1 MLFNSEEAVRAL
13 HFIQQN
19 VNTSDGLS
27 DIQIQVFSLCWEGQS
42 YRQIADSVGY
52 EVGYIKKVGSHLWQN
67 LSKVLSTKVSK
78 NNFKVALS
86 EYVEQH
92 PLSDAIL
99 TVNASA
105 PASVYQNW
113 GEAINVSSFWGRSA
127 ELATLHEWILADKC
141 SLITLLG
148 IGGVGKTALS
158 VKIAQQ
164 LQDQFAYVLW
174 RSLKNMPPLM
184 ELLADLILCL
194 SNQSLPKL
202 PNTPSQR
209 ISVFIRYLQ
218 QHRCLIVLDNAES
231 LLQSGQEFGR
241 YQPTYEEYGEFLN
254 RVGEVAHNS
263 CLILTSRELPEE
275 VAIQTGTHLP
285 VRVFKLE
292 GLDTTAAQ
300 EILTSKGLS
309 GSTSETTSL
318 IHCYQGNP
326 LALKIAA
333 TSIQD
338 VFAGNVAEFVH
349 HGTISFNG
357 VRRLL
362 DQQVERLS
370 KVELQVMTWL
380 AIHREP
386 ATIQQL
392 ASDIINLPSFAA
404 LLEALE
410 FLGRRSLIE
419 KVLPDGTRPAA
430 FTLQPVV
437 MEYMTEQVISYISQ
451 EMMGDQWSYL
461 HQYPLVL
468 VQTKDYLREAQ
479 IRLILKPVF
488 RCLLATYQDLDSL
501 EQHLKQRLNELHVHA
516 QNRSSYAAG
525 NILNL
530 LRLCQADFTHLNLSH
545 LAIRQADLREIK
557 LHHVNVSHANL
568 ETTLFSET
576 LGSIFGLT
584 YSPDGS
590 RLAVANNGEIK
601 LYDFP
606 HYRHQFT
613 LPGHKVLIW
622 TIAFSDDGCLLASG
636 SVDHTIKVWNL
647 KSGSCVQTL
656 SGHTGAVMSV
666 AFQPQKGVEPDY
678 ILASTSQDGSV
689 KLWNISTQECLY
701 TLENTEQSVR
711 SVAFN
716 SSGDQLAI
724 GYLDGQVS
732 LLNVQSHHQQWLPS
746 ETNSQESPLGFSPDD
761 RTLAVGYSDG
771 RIHLWNVHQ
780 GKVMHILQGHTTQIF
795 SVVYSTDGH
804 MLASSSGDN
813 TVRIWDLKTGQ
824 CLKCLQ
830 GHTSRVSVVAFHPD
844 NLCLASGGEDSTVR
858 VWDVQTGQLLKRLN
872 GYSDYVW
879 SVAHSPTQAVVAS
892 GSNDRGLRLWDTQSG
907 QYLRDLEGHSGR
919 VRAVAYSANGEI
931 LVSATYSYE
940 IKVWDPTTGTCLNT
954 FQMPGEW
961 CWDIALSPD
970 GEMLAIS
977 SGDNSVHLWNVST
990 GELLNTLVGEE
1001 HYALGLAFSP
1011 TGKYLATSRM
1021 NIVQIWDLGSGQCI
1035 QTLKDEEW
1043 VWAVAFHPQE
1053 SLLVTGGN
1061 DGSVKLWDL
1070 KQGQCICP
1078 MQAHGAIVLSVMF
1091 STDGQFIASG
1101 SFDRTVRIWNQ
1112 RTGDCIQV
1120 LEGHSDGIFS
1130 VSFASE
1136 GNTIVSGGV
1145 DETVRVWDVN
1155 TGECAHT
1162 LRPLRLYEGMNISG
1176 ATGLTAVERQTLKT
1190 LGAVEH

>member
-78 NNFKVALS
+78 NNFKVALR

-92 PLSDAIL
+92 PLPDTVL
-99 TVNASA
+99 TAKTIDHT
-105 PASVYQNW
+105 SVYQDW
-113 GEAINVSSFWGRSA
+113 GEAINVSSFWGRSI

-148 IGGVGKTALS
+148 IGGVGKTTLS

-209 ISVFIRYLQ
+209 ISVFIQYLR
-218 QHRCLIVLDNAES
+218 QHRCLIILDNAES
-231 LLQSGQEFGR
+231 LLQSGQKFGR
-241 YQPTYEEYGEFLN
+241 YQPTYEEYGEFFN
-254 RVGEVAHNS
+254 RVGAVAHHS

-275 VAIQTGTHLP
+275 VAIQTGTRLP
-285 VRVFKLE
+285 ARVFKVE
-292 GLDTTAAQ
+292 GLDAIAAR

-309 GSTSETTSL
+309 SSTPETTSL

-349 HGTISFNG
+349 HGTIAFNG
-357 VRRLL
+357 IRRLL
-362 DQQVERLS
+362 DQQVKRLS
-370 KVELQVMTWL
+370 KFELQVMTWL

-392 ASDIINLPSFAA
+392 ANDVINLPSFAT

-419 KVLPDGTRPAA
+419 KVLPDETRPAS

-437 MEYMTEQVISYISQ
+437 MEYMTDRLISHISQ
-451 EMMGDQWSYL
+451 EMMGDQLTYL

-468 VQTKDYLREAQ
+468 VQAKDYLREAQ

-488 RCLLATYQDLDSL
+488 RYLLATYQDFTSL
-501 EQHLKQRLNELHVHA
+501 EQHLKQRLNELHI
-516 QNRSSYAAG
+516 QSQPTYAAG

-530 LRLCQADFTHLNLSH
+530 LRLCQANFTHLDLSH
-545 LAIRQADLREIK
+545 LTIRQADLREIK

-576 LGSIFGLT
+576 LGSIFGLA

-606 HYRHQFT
+606 HYQHQFT

-636 SVDHTIKVWNL
+636 SIDHTIKVWNL

-656 SGHTGAVMSV
+656 RGHTGAVLSV
-666 AFQPQKGVEPDY
+666 AFQPQKGVGPDY
-678 ILASTSQDGSV
+678 ILASTSQDGSI
-689 KLWNISTQECLY
+689 KLWNISTQDCIH

-711 SVAFN
+711 TVTFN
-716 SSGDQLAI
+716 SSGDTLAI

-732 LLNVQSHHQQWLPS
+732 LVNLQSNQQQWLPS
-746 ETNSQESPLGFSPDD
+746 EINSQESPLAFSPDD
-761 RTLAVGYSDG
+761 KTLAVGYSDG
-771 RIHLWNVHQ
+771 QIYLWDVQ
-780 GKVMHILQGHTTQIF
+780 PGQLIRILQGHTTQIF
-795 SVVYSTDGH
+795 SVAYSNDGQ

-813 TVRIWDLKTGQ
+813 TVRIWDPHTGQ

-858 VWDVQTGQLLKRLN
+858 VWDVPTGQLLKRLN

-907 QYLRDLEGHSGR
+907 QCLRALEGHVGR
-919 VRAVAYSANGEI
+919 VRSVAYSADGNL

-940 IKVWDPTTGTCLNT
+940 IKVWDPTKGICLNT

-970 GEMLAIS
+970 GETLAIS
-977 SGDNSVHLWNVST
+977 SGDNSIHLWHVPT
-990 GELLNTLVGEE
+990 GELLNTLVGEK

-1011 TGKYLATSRM
+1011 TGKFLVTSRM
-1021 NIVQIWDLGSGQCI
+1021 NIVQIWDLDSGQCI
-1035 QTLKDEEW
+1035 QTLRDEEW
-1043 VWAVAFHPQE
+1043 VWSVAFHPQE
-1053 SLLVTGGN
+1053 PLLVTGGN

-1070 KQGQCICP
+1070 NQGQCICP
-1078 MQAHGAIVLSVMF
+1078 MRGHSALILSVTF
-1091 STDGQFIASG
+1091 SADGQLIASG
-1101 SFDRTVRIWNQ
+1101 SFDRTVRIWNR
-1112 RTGDCIQV
+1112 RTGECIQV

-1130 VSFASE
+1130 VSFAPE
-1136 GNTIVSGGV
+1136 GHTIVSGGV

-1155 TGECAHT
+1155 TGECIHT
-1162 LRPLRLYEGMNISG
+1162 LQPLRLYEGMNISG

-1190 LGAVEH
+1190 LGATEH

>member
-1 MLFNSEEAVRAL
+1 MLSNSEEAVRAL

-19 VNTSDGLS
+19 INASDGLS
-27 DIQIQVFSLCWEGQS
+27 DIQIQVFSQCWEGQS

-52 EVGYIKKVGSHLWQN
+52 EVGYIKKVGSHLWQH

-92 PLSDAIL
+92 PLPDTVLTANAID
-99 TVNASA
+99 TASI
-105 PASVYQNW
+105 YQDW
-113 GEAINVSSFWGRSA
+113 GEAINVSSFWGRSI
-127 ELATLHEWILADKC
+127 ELATLHEWIIADKC

-164 LQDQFAYVLW
+164 LQDQFTYVLW

-209 ISVFIRYLQ
+209 ISVFIQYLQ

-231 LLQSGQEFGR
+231 LLKSGQDFGR
-241 YQPTYEEYGEFLN
+241 YQPTYQEYGEFFN

-275 VAIQTGTHLP
+275 VAIQTGARLP

-300 EILTSKGLS
+300 EILTSKGLPS
-309 GSTSETTSL
+309 STPETTSL
-318 IHCYQGNP
+318 IQCYQGNP

-338 VFAGNVAEFVH
+338 VFAGNVAEFIH
-349 HGTISFNG
+349 HGTTAFNG
-357 VRRLL
+357 IRRLL
-362 DQQVERLS
+362 DQQLERLS

-392 ASDIINLPSFAA
+392 ASDVINLPSFAT

-419 KVLPDGTRPAA
+419 KVMPDETRPAG

-437 MEYMTEQVISYISQ
+437 MEYMTEQLISHISQ
-451 EMMGDQWSYL
+451 EMMRDQLSDL

-488 RCLLATYQDLDSL
+488 RSLLTTYQDLSQL
-501 EQHLKQRLNELHVHA
+501 EQCLKQLLNALHAYA
-516 QNRSSYAAG
+516 QNRPTYAAG

-530 LRLCQADFTHLNLSH
+530 LRLCQADFTHLDLSH
-545 LAIRQADLREIK
+545 LTIRQADLREIK

-568 ETTLFSET
+568 ETTSFSET
-576 LGSIFGLT
+576 LGSIFGLA

-606 HYRHQFT
+606 NYHHQFT

-622 TIAFSDDGCLLASG
+622 AMAFSDDGCLLASG
-636 SVDHTIKVWNL
+636 SVDHTVKVWNI
-647 KSGSCVQTL
+647 KSGSCIQTL
-656 SGHTGAVMSV
+656 SGHTGAVLSV

-689 KLWNISTQECLY
+689 KLWNISTQKCFY
-701 TLENTEQSVR
+701 TLENAEQSVR

-716 SSGDQLAI
+716 SSGDTLAI
-724 GYLDGQVS
+724 GYLDGQVH
-732 LLNVQSHHQQWLPS
+732 LLYLQSKHQQWLPS
-746 ETNSQESPLGFSPDD
+746 EINSQESPLAFSPDD
-761 RTLAVGYSDG
+761 QTLAVGYSDG
-771 RIHLWNVHQ
+771 RIHLWDVHQ
-780 GKVMHILQGHTTQIF
+780 GKLIRILQGHTTQIF
-795 SVVYSTDGH
+795 SVAYSTDGQ

-813 TVRIWDLKTGQ
+813 TVRTWDLHTGQ

-844 NLCLASGGEDSTVR
+844 NLCLASAGEDSTVR

-907 QYLRDLEGHSGR
+907 QCLQNLEGHSGR
-919 VRAVAYSANGEI
+919 VRAVAYSADGNI

-940 IKVWDPTTGTCLNT
+940 IKVWDPTKGTCLNT

-970 GEMLAIS
+970 GEVLAIS
-977 SGDNSVHLWNVST
+977 SGDNSVHLWNVQT
-990 GELLNTLVGEE
+990 GELLDTLKGEE
-1001 HYALGLAFSP
+1001 HYALGLAFNP
-1011 TGKYLATSRM
+1011 TGQFLATSRM

-1035 QTLKDEEW
+1035 QTLRDEEW
-1043 VWAVAFHPQE
+1043 VWSIAYHPQE
-1053 SLLVTGGN
+1053 PLLVTGGN
-1061 DGSVKLWDL
+1061 DGSVKLWNLD
-1070 KQGQCICP
+1070 QGQCICP
-1078 MQAHGAIVLSVMF
+1078 MQDHGAIVLSVMF
-1091 STDGQFIASG
+1091 SADGQFLASG

-1112 RTGDCIQV
+1112 QTGECIQV

-1130 VSFASE
+1130 VSFAPE
-1136 GNTIVSGGV
+1136 GDTIISGGV

-1155 TGECAHT
+1155 TGECVHT
-1162 LRPLRLYEGMNISG
+1162 LRPPRLYEGMNISG